1 MDLCFHCGDKY
12 STSSIQ
18 HQDHYFGCHGCKTV
32 FDILNENDLSYYYEL
47 EKAPGSIPSK
57 FVGKFDYLKN
67 ETIAKKLLE
76 FDELNTKIVSFIIPT
91 IHCSYCIWVAW
102 LCLWISR

>member
-1 MDLCFHCGDKY
+1 MDLCFHCGDKC

-18 HQDHYFGCHGCKTV
+18 HQDHYFCCHGCKTV

-47 EKAPGSIPSK
+47 ETAPGSIPSK

-91 IHCSYCIWVAW
+91 IHRSYCIWVAW
-102 LCLWISR
+102 FCL